1 MKGTFDDWIF
11 GCDIC
16 QDVCPWNK
24 FSKPHTEPLFDINP
38 NFQSMSKNDWQ
49 EITEE
54 TFNTV
59 FKNSPLKRAKFEGI
73 TKNIQFLK

>member
-1 MKGTFDDWIF
+1 MKGKFDDWAF

-24 FSKPHTEPLFDINP
+24 FSKPHSEPLFNP
-38 NFQSMSKNDWQ
+38 NPELLKFSKKDWN

-54 TFNTV
+54 TFKAV
-59 FKNSPLKRAKFEGI
+59 FKDSPLKRSKFQGI
-73 TKNIQFLK
+73 KRNIDFIK